1 METKGVVHCFQKSI
15 ETRQLRYE
23 TYVGDGDSKAY
34 SSVVSADPYPG
45 LTVQKGECIG
55 HIQKRVGS
63 RLCRLRKKESLGGA
77 SRLSDKAI
85 NKLQN
90 YFGIA
95 IRKNNTSVISMKK
108 QLEPFSFTVVKLL
121 TQKHVVCSVT
131 IMRVHGANITKQNCK
146 ARNTETTQVK
156 NY

>member
-1 METKGVVHCFQKSI
+1 METEGAVRCFQKSI

-23 TYVGDGDSKAY
+23 TYIGDGDSKAH
-34 SSVVSADPYPG
+34 SSVVSAYPYPG

-63 RLCRLRKKESLGGA
+63 RLRRLRKKESLGGA
-77 SRLSDKAI
+77 GGLSDKAI

-95 IRKNNTSVISMKK
+95 IRKNNTSVILMKK
-108 QLEPFSFTVVKLL
+108 A
-121 TQKHVVCSVT
+121 
-131 IMRVHGANITKQNCK
+131 I
-146 ARNTETTQVK
+146 
-156 NY
+156 